1 MISTLQEVVDH
12 LVPDHDFGTYLVRS
26 QVDVVL
32 LHPKPAG
39 QIILQHIGGR
49 PPADAVELGVR
60 LSHALPRRV
69 PPQAIPPG
77 GSDTFDTTP
86 GTHIV
91 AINFAAG
98 GIACTPAVPS
108 VAECQTFGLVCR
120 A

>member
-12 LVPDHDFGTYLVRS
+12 LVPDHDFGIYLVRS

-39 QIILQHIGGR
+39 QIIFQYIGGR

-69 PPQAIPPG
+69 PPQPVVGRRFEPLAVRGLHRSPATGESEKEKQGAP
-77 GSDTFDTTP
+77 
-86 GTHIV
+86 H
-91 AINFAAG
+91 AAG
-98 GIACTPAVPS
+98 VSKSPRDAGT
-108 VAECQTFGLVCR
+108 E
-120 A
+120 